1 MAISNRLTGAQRY
14 LTSFGTPTTWTVTG
28 ATLTVDAIS
37 ELYPDSDY
45 KQIKLNLNQGASSC
59 YLDLEILHLEDT
71 DLNNPLIFLS
81 AIKMPSGGTVIG
93 RLQNVEEADSAY
105 VETTLLVNSSD
116 SVVNAP
122 GVLSPQWNIFRS
134 DPITLSV
141 DSGTPALD
149 INLEIIPNETTE
161 DIYFTLPL
169 CYKQFDAVFQNN
181 VLPSVMIN
189 IPEVLRTEDVAYT
202 GKPDIPLH
210 RFVDI
215 CTYTL
220 DDVYTKSID
229 YLFLDTSE
237 GFNDSDIETKS
248 TFVDQDVAPFETL
261 VWLAKFSGTRP
272 ITRFES
278 SLDSLGDPFLLD
290 SSTLNSSAA
299 LRLTSFIE
307 LNPPALD
314 LTAQEEL
321 LRWQLNYG
329 YYGKNS
335 GTLPAVQEAAK
346 RMITGAQELVT
357 EYDFKAEPWVIHLYS
372 PWDQTFGATGEEQ
385 IGQASNLVLDAVSY
399 ARPLGVLVT
408 HEMTASN
415 G

>member
-14 LTSFGTPTTWTVTG
+14 LTSFGTPTTWTISG
-28 ATLTVDAIS
+28 ATVTIDAIS

-59 YLDLEILHLEDT
+59 YLDLSVLHLEDE
-71 DLNNPLIFLS
+71 DLNIPIIFLA

-93 RLQNVEEADSAY
+93 RLQNVEESDIAFT
-105 VETTLLVNSSD
+105 ETTLVVNSSD
-116 SVVNAP
+116 AVVNAP

-134 DPITLSV
+134 DPITLTV
-141 DSGTPALD
+141 ESGTPAID
-149 INLEIIPNETTE
+149 INFEIAPNDTSE

-169 CYKQFDAVFQNN
+169 CYPQFDAVSKNN
-181 VLPSVMIN
+181 VLPTVMVN
-189 IPEVLRTEDVAYT
+189 IPEILRTEDIAYS

-210 RFVDI
+210 RFVDV
-215 CTYTL
+215 CTHTL

-229 YLFLDTSE
+229 YLFIDTSE
-237 GFNDSDIETKS
+237 GFVDSDNQTKS
-248 TFVDQDVAPFETL
+248 TLVNQDVADFETL

-272 ITRFES
+272 ISRFES
-278 SLDSLGDPFLLD
+278 SLDALGDPFVLD
-290 SSTLNSSAA
+290 SSTLNSAAA
-299 LRLTSFIE
+299 LRLTSYTE

-321 LRWQLNYG
+321 VRWQLDYG
-329 YYGKNS
+329 YYGKNAGS
-335 GTLPAVQEAAK
+335 LPAVQEAAK
-346 RMITGAQELVT
+346 LMLIGEKELVT
-357 EYDFKAEPWVIHLYS
+357 EYDFKTEPWVIHLYS
-372 PWDQTFGATGEEQ
+372 PWDQTFGALGVEQ
-385 IGQASNLVLDAVSY
+385 IGDSSNLVLEAVSY
-399 ARPLGVLVT
+399 AKPLGVLVT

>member
-14 LTSFGTPTTWTVTG
+14 LTSFGTPTTWTVSG
-28 ATLTVDAIS
+28 ATITIDSIS

-45 KQIKLNLNQGASSC
+45 KQIKLNLNPGASSC
-59 YLDLEILHLEDT
+59 YLDLSVLHIGEE
-71 DLNNPLIFLS
+71 DLNLPIIFLS
-81 AIKMPSGGTVIG
+81 AIKMPSGGSVIG
-93 RLQNVEEADSAY
+93 RLQNVEESDVAFT
-105 VETTLLVNSSD
+105 ETTLVVNSSD
-116 SVVNAP
+116 AVVNAP

-141 DSGTPALD
+141 ASGTPALD
-149 INLEIIPNETTE
+149 INFEIVPNDTSE

-169 CYKQFDAVFQNN
+169 CYPQFEAVGQNN

-189 IPEVLRTEDVAYT
+189 LPEILRTEDIAYS

-220 DDVYTKSID
+220 DEVYTKSVA
-229 YLFLDTSE
+229 YLFIDTSE
-237 GFNDSDIETKS
+237 GFVDSDDKTKS
-248 TFVDQDVAPFETL
+248 TLVNQDVADFETL

-272 ITRFES
+272 ISRFES
-278 SLDSLGDPFLLD
+278 SLDALGDPFILD
-290 SSTLNSSAA
+290 SSNLNSGAA
-299 LRLTSFIE
+299 LRLTSFTE

-321 LRWQLNYG
+321 VRWQLDYG
-329 YYGKNS
+329 YYGKNA

-346 RMITGAQELVT
+346 LMLVGEKELVT
-357 EYDFKAEPWVIHLYS
+357 EYDFKSEPWTIHLYS
-372 PWDQTFGATGEEQ
+372 PWDQTFGALGVEQ
-385 IGQASNLVLDAVSY
+385 IGSSSNLVLEAVSY
-399 ARPLGVLVT
+399 AKPLGVLVT
-408 HEMTASN
+408 HEMTVSN

>member
-59 YLDLEILHLEDT
+59 YLDLAILHLEDT

-93 RLQNVEEADSAY
+93 RLQNVEEADLAY

-189 IPEVLRTEDVAYT
+189 IPEVLRTEDIAYT

-248 TFVDQDVAPFETL
+248 TFVDQDVAQFETL

-278 SLDSLGDPFLLD
+278 SLDSLLDPFLLD

-321 LRWQLNYG
+321 LRWQLDYG